1 MIVLSLFLLGLVL
14 FITLKSVV
22 INLLIYYGIIQER
35 VEPTYPLAWFPLKTK
50 LKRMQQH
57 GVLKYVEY

>member
-22 INLLIYYGIIQER
+22 INLLIYYGFIQER
-35 VEPTYPLAWFPLKTK
+35 V
-50 LKRMQQH
+50 
-57 GVLKYVEY
+57 